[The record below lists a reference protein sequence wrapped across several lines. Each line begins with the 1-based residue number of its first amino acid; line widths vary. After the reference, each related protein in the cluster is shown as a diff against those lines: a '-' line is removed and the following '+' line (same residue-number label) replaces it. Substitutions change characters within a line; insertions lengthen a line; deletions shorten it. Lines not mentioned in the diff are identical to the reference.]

1 MAEYLLHHVHRPEQ
15 CQEISEAWRAPD
27 VPSQLRGHEFFCY
40 CRSGDHGAFIRAE
53 ADSPENAL
61 ALLPA
66 LLRPTTRVY
75 AGETMRIETGIA
87 EVVNRTHGRG

>member
-15 CQEISEAWRAPD
+15 CQEISEAWKAPD
-27 VPSQLRGHEFFCY
+27 VPSKLRGREFFCD
-40 CRSGDHGAFIRAE
+40 CRSGDHGAFIGAE
-53 ADSPENAL
+53 ADSPEKAL
-61 ALLPA
+61 TLLPA

-87 EVVNRTHGRG
+87 EAVD

>member
-15 CQEISEAWRAPD
+15 CQEISEAWKAPD
-27 VPSQLRGHEFFCY
+27 APTKLRGDQFFSY
-40 CRSGDHGAFIRAE
+40 CRSGDHGAFIGAE
-53 ADSPENAL
+53 ADSPETAL

-87 EVVNRTHGRG
+87 EVVNRTRRRG